1 MVVVVGSDPAR
12 GRVGY
17 TADDAWQIGAH
28 VGDRDSG
35 VVGDDS
41 ARGGL
46 GRGGVGADE
55 TLPGFGEIRGAA
67 GQVSSFCNVKDGVEL
82 TTINRM
88 SEVRAKVAKQL
99 AALKSKK
106 KAVKKQPKRKRAD
119 DEEETGGQGS
129 RRKKQA
135 MQEKEKRVTRSEA
148 AKSVERP
155 RPRRLVKN
163 K

>member
-1 MVVVVGSDPAR
+1 MGSDPAR

-17 TADDAWQIGAH
+17 TAEDAWQIGAH

-35 VVGDDS
+35 VVGDNR

-46 GRGGVGADE
+46 GSGGVGPDE
-55 TLPGFGEIRGAA
+55 ALPGFGEIRGAA

-82 TTINRM
+82 MTINRM

-106 KAVKKQPKRKRAD
+106 KAVKKQPKQKRAD
-119 DEEETGGQGS
+119 DEEDADEGS
-129 RRKKQA
+129 RCKKQA
-135 MQEKEKRVTRSEA
+135 VQEKEKRVTRSEA